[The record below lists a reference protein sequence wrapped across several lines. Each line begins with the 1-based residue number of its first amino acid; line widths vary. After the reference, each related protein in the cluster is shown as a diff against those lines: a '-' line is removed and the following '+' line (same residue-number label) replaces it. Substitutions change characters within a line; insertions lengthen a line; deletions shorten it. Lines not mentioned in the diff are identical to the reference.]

1 MTFQKEGISFLA
13 GAVTL
18 ASLALGA
25 KVGKSLYLGQL
36 MVPHVNP
43 TVFKLVITAL
53 FILAF
58 GLFTSRSK
66 GLDKPWVR
74 LIRTGITGLI
84 VIDMITYIVVGLR

>member
-1 MTFQKEGISFLA
+1 MPFQKESIPFLS

-18 ASLALGA
+18 ASLALSA

-36 MVPHVNP
+36 LVPHLDPV
-43 TVFKLVITAL
+43 VFKLTMAVL
-53 FILAF
+53 FVLAF

-74 LIRTGITGLI
+74 LIRFGVTGLI
-84 VIDMITYIVVGLR
+84 VIDMITYIAVGQR